1 MILINFNPTSGAPV
15 PDQEGEAPRVHRLW
29 SWATTGSLF
38 GPVSAAASSFL
49 QPGFRIGSNVLS
61 QFREFIQDFEQVAFV
76 AEMTLANQTGEL
88 HPIIDHDRPRRSVLQ
103 PFGNQTT
110 TDVARPKRFL
120 PLLLV
125 LPAVGAIA
133 AHQLATFKGTVDVL
147 KPVFN
152 NPANQ
157 SENHLVTKR
166 EVTAPEEE
174 EVDIISLAGRLEDL
188 LHPQPVELL
197 QKNVTLDNATSWLDM
212 SPAEIYNATR
222 KGRLQLRIRQLSD
235 FAVVCFILALVA
247 AVVAMCGCIAQTFK
261 EPEVK
266 PIPEAI
272 RIPFY
277 HHEEDHIY
285 ETIGQNLPRRVKE
298 P

>member
-38 GPVSAAASSFL
+38 GPVSAAASSIL

-61 QFREFIQDFEQVAFV
+61 QFREFIQDFEQVAFL

-110 TDVARPKRFL
+110 TEVARPKRFL
-120 PLLLV
+120 PLLLI

-133 AHQLATFKGTVDVL
+133 AHQVATIKATAGLL
-147 KPVFN
+147 KPVFEK
-152 NPANQ
+152 PTNQ
-157 SENHLVTKR
+157 SEDHLMTKR
-166 EVTAPEEE
+166 EVVMPEEE
-174 EVDIISLAGRLEDL
+174 EVYISSLVGRLEGL

-197 QKNVTLDNATSWLDM
+197 QRNVTSDSTTSWLDM
-212 SPAEIYNATR
+212 SPAEIYNVTR
-222 KGRLQLRIRQLSD
+222 GERLHVRVRRLSD
-235 FAVVCFILALVA
+235 FAVVSFLLALIA
-247 AVVAMCGCIAQTFK
+247 AVVALCGCIAQTFK

-285 ETIGQNLPRRVKE
+285 ETIG
-298 P
+298 